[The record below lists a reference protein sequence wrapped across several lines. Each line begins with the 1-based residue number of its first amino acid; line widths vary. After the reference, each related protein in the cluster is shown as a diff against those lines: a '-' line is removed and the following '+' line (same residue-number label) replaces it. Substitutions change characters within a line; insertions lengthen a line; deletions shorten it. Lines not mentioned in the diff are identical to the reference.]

1 MEVSPQTKH
10 VLFNVRVIV
19 EKQAIDNVWQP
30 YRWAISDLLPL
41 QPHAGDGAAPINNTK
56 LQRLRGAGGGAVS
69 DDLFFADAVL
79 DLHHAEAEAYAENL
93 QSSDPSIYLVLR
105 QGEDE
110 DEDED
115 ESGGGADADPD
126 APDMHLA
133 ELSLSPYNIQDY
145 EDCGEDQ
152 VEKLPLV
159 GPIHDFVEE
168 FVAAHFRP
176 EPFKKRVRDRAN
188 LDANRGGRA
197 DPRLR
202 RS

>member
-1 MEVSPQTKH
+1 M
-10 VLFNVRVIV
+10 
-19 EKQAIDNVWQP
+19 
-30 YRWAISDLLPL
+30 
-41 QPHAGDGAAPINNTK
+41 
-56 LQRLRGAGGGAVS
+56 
-69 DDLFFADAVL
+69 
-79 DLHHAEAEAYAENL
+79 
-93 QSSDPSIYLVLR
+93 LR
-105 QGEDE
+105 QGE

-188 LDANRGGRA
+188 LDANLGGRA